1 MNGNSCSNMMSNYG
15 NKSYDFQQQART
27 PAQMPAVRNQQQVTP
42 VDHGV
47 AGAALPSVIS
57 APTTYNQWPMTPP
70 ATIDMTSPP
79 SMMGSAVPPA
89 LAPMGSTP
97 PPAVSPLGTTA
108 TPTHMPPLRSTTPST
123 LESTY
128 YIAGLLA
135 SYIGSEVRVEFL
147 IGTNAPLIDL
157 TGTLR
162 QVGANYIIIQPVL
175 ADDLVVCDM
184 FSIKFVTIYR

>member
-1 MNGNSCSNMMSNYG
+1 MRGLKMNGNNCSNMMSNYG
-15 NKSYDFQQQART
+15 NKGYDFQQQART
-27 PAQMPAVRNQQQVTP
+27 PAQMPAVQNQHQLMP

-47 AGAALPSVIS
+47 AGAALPSVVT

-70 ATIDMTSPP
+70 ATSEMTSPP
-79 SMMGSAVPPA
+79 SMGSTMPPA
-89 LAPMGSTP
+89 LAPMGST
-97 PPAVSPLGTTA
+97 A
-108 TPTHMPPLRSTTPST
+108 TPILPPLRSTTPTT

-128 YIAGLLA
+128 YIAGLLT
-135 SYIGSEVRVEFL
+135 SYVGSEVRVEFL

>member
-1 MNGNSCSNMMSNYG
+1 MNGNNCSNMMSNYG

-27 PAQMPAVRNQQQVTP
+27 PAQMPAVQSQQHLMP
-42 VDHGV
+42 VEHGV
-47 AGAALPSVIS
+47 AGAAMPSVVT
-57 APTTYNQWPMTPP
+57 APTTYNQWSMTPP
-70 ATIDMTSPP
+70 ATSDMTSPP
-79 SMMGSAVPPA
+79 SMGSAAPPA
-89 LAPMGSTP
+89 LSSTP
-97 PPAVSPLGTTA
+97 GTTA
-108 TPTHMPPLRSTTPST
+108 SPILPPLQSVTPST

-135 SYIGSEVRVEFL
+135 SYVGSEVRVEFL

-175 ADDLVVCDM
+175 TDDLVVCDM